1 MSCLFHSTDSKWFKI
16 TIDFLKQCA
25 SIEDY
30 AFLLILLIF
39 DGIHILI
46 FFQTIM
52 KLGSY
57 LKLIKVL
64 TLIVMHKDFSS
75 LSLSLDG
82 EHREWGRMERLH
94 SYNNRGRKDITFD

>member
-1 MSCLFHSTDSKWFKI
+1 M
-16 TIDFLKQCA
+16 DFLKQCA
-25 SIEDY
+25 SIEEY

-39 DGIHILI
+39 YGIYILI
-46 FFQTIM
+46 FFQAIM

-57 LKLIKVL
+57 LKLIEVL
-64 TLIVMHKDFSS
+64 TLIVMSVFSS
-75 LSLSLDG
+75 LTLSLDR

>member
-1 MSCLFHSTDSKWFKI
+1 MCFNRRLCIFVDLA
-16 TIDFLKQCA
+16 DFWWHTYL
-25 SIEDY
+25 D
-30 AFLLILLIF
+30 
-39 DGIHILI
+39 

-75 LSLSLDG
+75 LSVSLDG
-82 EHREWGRMERLH
+82 EHREWGRMERLY